1 MFKGILKDQSVQLS
15 IGFVLILLIFGS
27 FILPEWMSNNF
38 MYGLSRGLAV
48 LGLMILWRTNLVSFG
63 HALYYGFGAYAVA
76 MCQKYF
82 GITDIFLRFF
92 IAVVAAGLLGFAL
105 GFILRK
111 YREIF
116 FAMLSLAFSMVLYG
130 LLAKAE
136 FLGSTDGMSISP
148 SSIFGYE
155 LGRFGLFYFIS
166 FFVICAIIF
175 AQAYLRSSLGHLTTA
190 ISDNEIRVE
199 YLGYS
204 VEKAIHIKYVIS
216 ACLAGGAGGLMAA
229 SLGQVDPD
237 SMVLWS
243 VSGELVFVTIMSGL
257 GNILAPFMGAVL
269 FEFIRTYAFELAPQ
283 AWQMIIGGTLLGIIF
298 FSPGGLWSL
307 FQKFNILRKKNDD
320 T

>member
-92 IAVVAAGLLGFAL
+92 IAVAAAGLLGFAL

-116 FAMLSLAFSMVLYG
+116 FG
-130 LLAKAE
+130 
-136 FLGSTDGMSISP
+136 
-148 SSIFGYE
+148 IFNG
-155 LGRFGLFYFIS
+155 FIW
-166 FFVICAIIF
+166 
-175 AQAYLRSSLGHLTTA
+175 
-190 ISDNEIRVE
+190 
-199 YLGYS
+199 
-204 VEKAIHIKYVIS
+204 S
-216 ACLAGGAGGLMAA
+216 A
-229 SLGQVDPD
+229 SK
-237 SMVLWS
+237 S
-243 VSGELVFVTIMSGL
+243 
-257 GNILAPFMGAVL
+257 
-269 FEFIRTYAFELAPQ
+269 
-283 AWQMIIGGTLLGIIF
+283 
-298 FSPGGLWSL
+298 
-307 FQKFNILRKKNDD
+307 
-320 T
+320 

>member
-1 MFKGILKDQSVQLS
+1 MFKGILKEQTIQVG
-15 IGFVLILLIFGS
+15 IGFVFIVVLLGT

-76 MCQKYF
+76 MAQKYL
-82 GITDIFLRFF
+82 GVTDVFLRII
-92 IAVVAAGLLGFAL
+92 IAIAAAGLLGFVL
-105 GFILRK
+105 GFILRR

-148 SSIFGYE
+148 STIFGFE
-155 LGRFGLFYFIS
+155 LGRFGLFYFIG
-166 FFVICAIIF
+166 FVVILSLIF
-175 AQAYLRSSLGHLTTA
+175 AHAYLRSSLGHLTTA
-190 ISDNEIRVE
+190 IMDNEIRVE

-229 SLGQVDPD
+229 ALGQVDPD

-243 VSGELVFVTIMSGL
+243 VSGELVFVTIMAGL
-257 GNILAPFMGAVL
+257 GNILAPFVGAIF
-269 FEFIRTYAFELAPQ
+269 FEFIRTYAYEFAPQ
-283 AWQMIIGGTLLGIIF
+283 AWQMIIGGTLLAIIF
-298 FSPGGLWSL
+298 FLPGGLWSL
-307 FQKFNILRKKNDD
+307 FQKINPFKKEKK
-320 T
+320 